1 MGPVSTAGAQL
12 LLVFSLA
19 VAPVKEP
26 PLVTAPVGP
35 VKDEP
40 VPDFKPPPVP
50 PRAPAAKGAAAPPS
64 ATSSSAPPS
73 SATAPPATTSSHGA
87 DPAQGPDIDAPVTS
101 SRPPAANPNAET
113 VWSLQT
119 EGTISLIRPQT
130 VVDGQLMLA
139 QIEGSPKCDR
149 VRVTWMGT
157 RHDAFPVDGVHQVL
171 LPIRLALNAGDQTLK
186 VRCSGR
192 EAKFVV
198 QVSEGT
204 FPESKLSVDPK
215 FDKSPPP
222 RVVEESAAIQ
232 RAWTLG
238 QTKRLWSKTFERPAK
253 GIDTSPFGVRRTFNG
268 KTEGRHRGLDIDGK
282 NGDPIFATNDGNVV
296 LVANDFYYIGNAV
309 FIDHGAGLFTLYFH
323 MTKTAV
329 KEGERVK
336 RGQKIG
342 SIGKTG
348 RVTGPHLH
356 FGVKLADTYVN
367 PVDLLRYKNERIY
380 VTRPEVTT
388 MRDAPGASGA
398 KR

>member
-1 MGPVSTAGAQL
+1 MGLVYAGAQL

-19 VAPVKEP
+19 VTPVKEP

-40 VPDFKPPPVP
+40 VPEFKPPVVP
-50 PRAPAAKGAAAPPS
+50 PKPAPAPPPAAAAP
-64 ATSSSAPPS
+64 
-73 SATAPPATTSSHGA
+73 SHGA
-87 DPAQGPDIDAPVTS
+87 DPAQGPEIEASVML
-101 SRPPAANPNAET
+101 SRSGPPAVDPNAET

-139 QIEGSPKCDR
+139 QIEGSPKCNS
-149 VRVTWMGT
+149 VRVTWMGA
-157 RHDAFPVDGVHQVL
+157 RHEAFAVDGVHQVL

-198 QVSEGT
+198 QVSEGI

-215 FDKSPPP
+215 FDKAAPP
-222 RVVEESAAIQ
+222 RVVEESAAIAK
-232 RAWTLG
+232 AWTLG
-238 QTKRLWSKTFERPAK
+238 QTKRLWTKTFERPAK

-268 KTEGRHRGLDIDGK
+268 KIEGRHRGLDIDGK
-282 NGDPIFATNDGNVV
+282 NGDPIFATNDGVVV
-296 LVANDFYYIGNAV
+296 LVADDFYYVGNAV

-323 MTKTAV
+323 MTKTGV

-367 PVDLLRYKNERIY
+367 PMDLLRYKNERIY
-380 VTRPEVTT
+380 VTRPDVTT
-388 MRDAPGASGA
+388 MRDAPSTTNAA
-398 KR
+398 TQKR